1 MAEKKKIFN
10 ESDFDKDKQL
20 FSSEDFEKEKDV
32 PTGADTNDSDTRT
45 SEPDPRPSKGY
56 GKVIG
61 GIIGVAA
68 VCLLGYGVFS
78 YMNQPDDTP
87 GTTITDGGGVTDGG
101 TTEGG
106 STDGGGVTDGGTTEG
121 GNTDDGGVT
130 DGGTTEGGST
140 DGGGVTDGGT
150 TEGGNTDDGGVTDG
164 GTTEGGN
171 TDDGGTTDAGT
182 TIGNNGN
189 DQKTATIPSGTLE
202 EKAKDVIRG
211 NYGNGEV
218 RKQKL
223 GDQYAEI
230 QGKVNEMYRNGLVK

>member
-45 SEPDPRPSKGY
+45 SEPDPHPSKGY

-68 VCLLGYGVFS
+68 VCLLGYGVLS
-78 YMNQPDDTP
+78 YMNQPDDESTTP
-87 GTTITDGGGVTDGG
+87 GTTITDGGTD
-101 TTEGG
+101 T
-106 STDGGGVTDGGTTEG
+106 GGTTEG

-130 DGGTTEGGST
+130 NGGTN
-140 DGGGVTDGGT
+140 
-150 TEGGNTDDGGVTDG
+150 EGGNTDDGGT
-164 GTTEGGN
+164 
-171 TDDGGTTDAGT
+171 TDDGTTDAGT

>member
-45 SEPDPRPSKGY
+45 SEPDPLPSKGY

-130 DGGTTEGGST
+130 DGGTT
-140 DGGGVTDGGT
+140 D
-150 TEGGNTDDGGVTDG
+150 
-164 GTTEGGN
+164 GGN

>member
-130 DGGTTEGGST
+130 DGGTTEGG
-140 DGGGVTDGGT
+140 
-150 TEGGNTDDGGVTDG
+150 
-164 GTTEGGN
+164 N

>member
-45 SEPDPRPSKGY
+45 SEPDPLPSKGY

-87 GTTITDGGGVTDGG
+87 GTTITDG
-101 TTEGG
+101 
-106 STDGGGVTDGGTTEG
+106 
-121 GNTDDGGVT
+121 
-130 DGGTTEGGST
+130 
-140 DGGGVTDGGT
+140 
-150 TEGGNTDDGGVTDG
+150 GGVTDG

-211 NYGNGEV
+211 NYGNGVV

>member
-45 SEPDPRPSKGY
+45 SEPDPHPSKGY

-78 YMNQPDDTP
+78 YMNQPDDESTTP
-87 GTTITDGGGVTDGG
+87 GTTITDGGTD
-101 TTEGG
+101 T
-106 STDGGGVTDGGTTEG
+106 GGTTEG
-121 GNTDDGGVT
+121 GNTDDGGT
-130 DGGTTEGGST
+130 
-140 DGGGVTDGGT
+140 
-150 TEGGNTDDGGVTDG
+150 TDD
-164 GTTEGGN
+164 
-171 TDDGGTTDAGT
+171 GTTDAGT

-230 QGKVNEMYRNGLVK
+230 QSKVNEMYRNGLVK

>member
-78 YMNQPDDTP
+78 YMPK
-87 GTTITDGGGVTDGG
+87 I
-101 TTEGG
+101 
-106 STDGGGVTDGGTTEG
+106 
-121 GNTDDGGVT
+121 
-130 DGGTTEGGST
+130 
-140 DGGGVTDGGT
+140 
-150 TEGGNTDDGGVTDG
+150 
-164 GTTEGGN
+164 
-171 TDDGGTTDAGT
+171 
-182 TIGNNGN
+182 
-189 DQKTATIPSGTLE
+189 
-202 EKAKDVIRG
+202 
-211 NYGNGEV
+211 
-218 RKQKL
+218 RKQSQWQSQL
-223 GDQYAEI
+223 Q
-230 QGKVNEMYRNGLVK
+230 